1 MRSFSRFYC
10 RLALAVSVLATPF
23 ITAANTTVTSST
35 QANNLFEAKD
45 IFSLEYASEPQ
56 ISPDGEKIVYIRNSN
71 DIMTDDKN
79 KNLWLIDVDSKK
91 QLPLFSDDKQYSQPR
106 WSADGEKI
114 AFVSNLTGSYQIH
127 VHYLKQNRTALVSQ
141 VQGGVGSLTWSPDG
155 KWLAFSQLVAD
166 KRTVIANM
174 PKKPKGAKWSKP
186 VVVIDQAYYQADG
199 RGLLK
204 PGYKHIFVL
213 PSEGGTP
220 RQITQGDFHH
230 QGKLAWTKKS
240 DAIVFSANRIADWE
254 YKSLEGDL
262 FKVMVKDGELTQ
274 LTSTPGDE
282 FNPVFSENGK
292 KLAFLST
299 SNALNP
305 YRNAKLNI
313 MDWKT
318 KKTAEIASDFD
329 RSIKD
334 PQWLS
339 SSLLAMTYDDFGK
352 RKLATISTK
361 GKVKDLTDTLVG
373 SSIGRP
379 YISGSFTASSEGYMA
394 FTQGSSSRPADVSVI
409 TTRKKLIKL
418 TQLNEDVLAHK
429 NLGKVTEIN
438 YKSSFDGEPIQGW
451 YLTPPNFDPKKKYP
465 LILEIHG
472 GPHLAYGPHFS
483 AELQRFAA
491 QGYVVFYDN
500 HRGSSSYGERFAMLL
515 KYKYSSK
522 EDFADHNSGVDAML
536 GLGFIDEDNL
546 FIAGGSAGGIATAYA
561 IGLTDRFSA
570 AVVVKPVINW
580 LSKVLTAD
588 SGLGQIPT
596 QFPGMPWE
604 HVEHYWKRSPM
615 SLVGNVT
622 TPTMLMTGEE
632 DLRTPMAQT
641 EQFYQA
647 LKLKKVDTVLVKVP
661 GSPHGIAGKPSRMI
675 TKIEHTLAW
684 FEKYK
689 TKTAEENKQ
698 GQ

>member
-1 MRSFSRFYC
+1 MRSFSRFSC

-23 ITAANTTVTSST
+23 MTVANTTVASGTGASNTGVS
-35 QANNLFEAKD
+35 NLFESKD
-45 IFSLEYASEPQ
+45 IFSLEYASDPQ

-71 DIMTDDKN
+71 NIMTDDKN
-79 KNLWLIDVDSKK
+79 KNLWLVDVDNKM

-141 VQGGVGSLTWSPDG
+141 VQGGVSSLTWSPDG
-155 KWLAFSQLVAD
+155 KWLAFTQLVAD

-174 PKKPKGAKWSKP
+174 PEKPKGAKWSKP

-230 QGKLAWTKKS
+230 RGTLAWTNKS

-274 LTSTPGDE
+274 LTSTPGKE

-313 MDWKT
+313 MDWKS
-318 KKTAEIASDFD
+318 KKTSEIASDFD
-329 RSIKD
+329 RSIQD

-361 GKVKDLTDTLVG
+361 GKIKDLTDTLVG

-379 YISGSFTASSEGYMA
+379 YISGGFTASGEGYMT
-394 FTQGSSSRPADVSVI
+394 FTQGSSSRPADVAVI
-409 TTRKKLIKL
+409 NTRKKLVKL
-418 TQLNEDVLAHK
+418 TQLNEDLLAHK

-438 YKSSFDGEPIQGW
+438 YKSSFDDEPIQGW
-451 YLTPPNFDPKKKYP
+451 YVTPPNFDPKKKYP

-522 EDFADHNSGVDAML
+522 EDFADHDSGVDAML

-647 LKLKKVDTVLVKVP
+647 LKLRKIDTVLVKVP

-689 TKTAEENKQ
+689 TKASE
-698 GQ
+698 

>member
-1 MRSFSRFYC
+1 MLVFYHFFH
-10 RLALAVSVLATPF
+10 RLALVASVLVMSLTAMATEN
-23 ITAANTTVTSST
+23 AAV
-35 QANNLFEAKD
+35 NLFEAKD
-45 IFSLEYASEPQ
+45 IFSLEYASDPQ
-56 ISPDGEKIVYIRNSN
+56 ISPDGSKIVYIRNSN
-71 DIMTDDKN
+71 DIMTDGKN
-79 KNLWLIDVDSKK
+79 KSIWLIDVDTKQ
-91 QLPLFSDDKQYSQPR
+91 QLPLFSDNKQYSQPR

-114 AFVSNLTGSYQIH
+114 AFISNMTGSYQVH

-141 VQGGVGSLTWSPDG
+141 LQGGIGSLTWSPDG
-155 KWLAFSQLVAD
+155 KWLAFTQLVAD
-166 KRTVIANM
+166 KATVIAKM
-174 PKKPKGAKWSKP
+174 PKKPKGANWSKP
-186 VVVIDQAYYQADG
+186 VVVIDKAYYQSDG
-199 RGLLK
+199 SGLVK

-220 RQITQGDFHH
+220 RQLTQGDFHH
-230 QGKLAWTKKS
+230 KGQLTWTKS
-240 DAIVFSANRIADWE
+240 SNSIVFSANRIKDWE
-254 YKSLEGDL
+254 YKSLEGNLYQVTLADRKL
-262 FKVMVKDGELTQ
+262 SQ
-274 LTSTPGDE
+274 LTSNPGKE
-282 FNPVFSENGK
+282 YNPVFSENGK
-292 KLAFLST
+292 KLAFISR

-305 YRNAKLNI
+305 YRNSKLRI
-313 MDWKT
+313 MDWNT
-318 KKTAEIASDFD
+318 KKVTKVASDFD
-329 RSIKD
+329 RSISD

-339 SSLLAMTYDDFGK
+339 RSMLAISYDDFGK
-352 RKLATISTK
+352 RKLATITTN
-361 GKVKDLTDTLVG
+361 GKMKDLTDTLAG
-373 SSIGRP
+373 TSIGRP
-379 YISGSFTASSEGYMA
+379 YISGNFTASTEGYMA
-394 FTQGSSSRPADVSVI
+394 FTSGSSLRPADISI
-409 TTRKKLIKL
+409 INRRKKL
-418 TQLNEDVLAHK
+418 TQLTELNEDLLAHK
-429 NLGKVTEIN
+429 SLGKVHEVN
-438 YKSSFDGEPIQGW
+438 YISSFDEEPIQGW
-451 YLTPPNFDPKKKYP
+451 YITPPNFDPKKKYP

-491 QGYVVFYDN
+491 EGYVVFYDN

-522 EDFADHNSGVDAML
+522 EDFADHDSGVNAML
-536 GLGFIDEDNL
+536 NLGFIDEKNL

-596 QFPGMPWE
+596 QFPGMPWD

-647 LKLKKVDTVLVKVP
+647 LKLRRVDTVLVKVP
-661 GSPHGIAGKPSRMI
+661 GAPHGIAGKPSRMI
-675 TKIEHTLAW
+675 TKIEHSIAW
-684 FEKYK
+684 FEKYRTETMK
-689 TKTAEENKQ
+689 N
-698 GQ
+698 

>member
-1 MRSFSRFYC
+1 MRFFSR
-10 RLALAVSVLATPF
+10 LLVVASVLAIPF
-23 ITAANTTVTSST
+23 TTMASGAATNGVAANS
-35 QANNLFEAKD
+35 LFEAKD
-45 IFSLEYASEPQ
+45 IFSLEYASDPQ
-56 ISPDGEKIVYIRNSN
+56 ISPDGSKIVYIRNSN
-71 DIMTDDKN
+71 DIMTDGKN
-79 KNLWLIDVDSKK
+79 KNLWLIDVKTK
-91 QLPLFSDDKQYSQPR
+91 QQLPLFSDNKQYLQPR

-114 AFVSNLTGSYQIH
+114 AFISNMTGSYQVH

-141 VQGGVGSLTWSPDG
+141 LQGGIGSLTWSPDG
-155 KWLAFSQLVAD
+155 KWLAFTQLVAD
-166 KRTVIANM
+166 KTTVIAKM
-174 PKKPKGAKWSKP
+174 PKKPKGANWSKP

-199 RGLLK
+199 RGLVK

-220 RQITQGDFHH
+220 RQLTQGDFHH
-230 QGKLAWTKKS
+230 KGQLTWTHNS
-240 DAIVFSANRIADWE
+240 DAIVFSANRIKDWE
-254 YKSLEGDL
+254 YKSLEGNLYQVVLADR
-262 FKVMVKDGELTQ
+262 KLTQ
-274 LTSTPGDE
+274 LTDNPGKE
-282 FNPVFSENGK
+282 FNAVFSENGK
-292 KLAFLST
+292 KLAFISR

-305 YRNAKLNI
+305 YRNSKLRI

-318 KKTAEIASDFD
+318 KKVTKVASDFD
-329 RSIKD
+329 RSISD

-339 SSLLAMTYDDFGK
+339 SSMLAISYDDFGK
-352 RKLATISTK
+352 RKLATITTK
-361 GKVKDLTDTLVG
+361 GKIKDLTDTVAG
-373 SSIGRP
+373 TSIGRP
-379 YISGSFTASSEGYMA
+379 YISGSFTASNEGYIA
-394 FTQGSSSRPADVSVI
+394 FTQGSSSRPADVAVI
-409 TTRKKLIKL
+409 TTRKKITKL
-418 TQLNEDVLAHK
+418 TQLNEDLFAHK
-429 NLGKVTEIN
+429 TLGKVHEVS
-438 YKSSFDGEPIQGW
+438 YKSSFDEETIQGW
-451 YLTPPNFDPKKKYP
+451 YITPPNFDPKKKYP

-491 QGYVVFYDN
+491 EGYVIFYDN

-522 EDFADHNSGVDAML
+522 EDFADHDSGVNAMVD
-536 GLGFIDEDNL
+536 LGFIDEKNL

-596 QFPGMPWE
+596 QFPGMPWD

-615 SLVGNVT
+615 SLVGNVN

-647 LKLKKVDTVLVKVP
+647 LKLRKIDTVLVKVP
-661 GSPHGIAGKPSRMI
+661 GAPHGIAGKPSRMI
-675 TKIEHTLAW
+675 TKIEHSLAW
-684 FEKYK
+684 FEKYR
-689 TKTAEENKQ
+689 TETAK
-698 GQ
+698 

>member
-1 MRSFSRFYC
+1 MRLFSRFSC
-10 RLALAVSVLATPF
+10 RLVLVVSVLSTPF
-23 ITAANTTVTSST
+23 ITVANSTV
-35 QANNLFEAKD
+35 ANDMASKSLFAAKD

-56 ISPDGEKIVYIRNSN
+56 ISPDGDKIIYIRNSN
-71 DIMTDDKN
+71 DIMTDGKN
-79 KNLWLIDVDSKK
+79 QNLWLLDVDSKE
-91 QLPLFSDDKQYSQPR
+91 QVPLFSDEKQYSSPR
-106 WSADGEKI
+106 WSANGEKI
-114 AFVSNLTGSYQIH
+114 AFISNLTGSYQIH
-127 VHYLKQNRTALVSQ
+127 VHYLKQNRTALISQ
-141 VQGGVGSLTWSPDG
+141 VQGSVGSLTWSPDG
-155 KWLAFSQLVAD
+155 KWLAFTQLVAD
-166 KRTVIANM
+166 KRTVIAKM
-174 PKKPKGAKWSKP
+174 PEKPKGAKWSKP
-186 VVVIDQAYYQADG
+186 VVVIDQAYYQRDG
-199 RGLLK
+199 SGLVK

-220 RQITQGDFHH
+220 RQLTQGDFHH
-230 QGKLAWTKKS
+230 RGKLSWNKQS
-240 DAIVFSANRIADWE
+240 DAIVFSANRSKDWA
-254 YKSLEGDL
+254 YQSLEGDL
-262 FKVMVKDGELTQ
+262 YQVMLKGGELKQ
-274 LTSTPGDE
+274 LTSTPGKE
-282 FNPVFSENGK
+282 FNPVFSKNGK
-292 KLAFLST
+292 QLAFLST

-305 YRNAKLNI
+305 YRNAKLAI

-318 KKTAEIASDFD
+318 KEVTRVAEGFD

-339 SSLLAMTYDDFGK
+339 KSLLAISYDDFGK
-352 RKLATISTK
+352 RKLATITTK
-361 GKVKDLTDTLVG
+361 GKITDLTANLAGTTL
-373 SSIGRP
+373 GRP
-379 YISGSFTASSEGYMA
+379 YISGSFTASDEGYMA
-394 FTQGSSSRPADVSVI
+394 FTQGSALRPADVAVI
-409 TTRKKLIKL
+409 NTGKKVSTL
-418 TQLNEDVLAHK
+418 TQLNEDLLAYK
-429 NLGKVTEIN
+429 TLGKVEEIN
-438 YKSSFDGEPIQGW
+438 YKSSFDGESIQGW
-451 YLTPPNFDPKKKYP
+451 YITPPNFDPTKKYP

-522 EDFADHNSGVDAML
+522 EDFADHNSGVDAMVD
-536 GLGFIDEDNL
+536 LGFIDEKNL

-561 IGLTDRFSA
+561 IGLTERFSA

-604 HVEHYWKRSPM
+604 HVEHYWQRSPM

-622 TPTMLMTGEE
+622 TPTMLITGEE

-647 LKLKKVDTVLVKVP
+647 LKLRRIDTVLIKVP
-661 GSPHGIAGKPSRMI
+661 GAPHGIAGKPSRMI
-675 TKIEHTLAW
+675 TKVEHTLAW

-689 TKTAEENKQ
+689 TKIED
-698 GQ
+698 

>member
-1 MRSFSRFYC
+1 MRFFSHFSIY
-10 RLALAVSVLATPF
+10 LVLF
-23 ITAANTTVTSST
+23 ISTVTSSFAT
-35 QANNLFEAKD
+35 MASNTFEAED
-45 IFSLEYASEPQ
+45 IFSLEYASDPQ
-56 ISPDGEKIVYIRNSN
+56 ISPDGSKIVYIRNSN

-79 KNLWLIDVDSKK
+79 KSMWLLDVKTKK

-106 WSADGEKI
+106 WSADGERI
-114 AFVSNLTGSYQIH
+114 AFISNLTGSYQVH
-127 VHYLKQNRTALVSQ
+127 VHYLKENRTALISQ
-141 VQGGVGSLTWSPDG
+141 LQGGIGSLTWSPNG

-166 KRTVIANM
+166 KATVIAKM
-174 PKKPKGAKWSKP
+174 PKKPKGASWSKP

-199 RGLLK
+199 RGLVK
-204 PGYKHIFVL
+204 PGYKHLFVL
-213 PSEGGTP
+213 PSDGGTA
-220 RQITQGDFHH
+220 RQITKGDFHH
-230 QGKLAWTKKS
+230 RGTLSWTNNS
-240 DAIVFSANRIADWE
+240 DGLVFSANRIKDWE
-254 YKSLEGDL
+254 YKSLEGNL
-262 FKVMVKDGELTQ
+262 YHVAISDGKLTQ
-274 LTSTPGDE
+274 LTDNPGKE
-282 FNPVFSENGK
+282 FNPVFSDDGK
-292 KLAFLST
+292 KVAFLSR
-299 SNALNP
+299 SNALDP
-305 YRNAKLNI
+305 YRNSKLNI

-318 KKTAEIASDFD
+318 KKVIQVANDFD
-329 RSIKD
+329 RSISS

-339 SSLLAMTYDDFGK
+339 SSMLAITFDDFGK
-352 RKLATISTK
+352 RKLATITTK
-361 GKVKDLTDTLVG
+361 GKIKTLTDTLSG
-373 SSIGRP
+373 TTLGRP
-379 YISGSFTASSEGYMA
+379 YISGAFSASSEGMMA
-394 FTQGSSSRPADVSVI
+394 FTYGTSSRPANIAVI
-409 TTRKKLIKL
+409 NTRKKLVQL
-418 TQLNEDVLAHK
+418 TYLNEDLLAHK
-429 NLGKVTEIN
+429 SLGKVHEIN
-438 YKSSFDGEPIQGW
+438 YKSSFDEEPIQGW
-451 YLTPPNFDPKKKYP
+451 YITPPNFDAKKKYP

-483 AELQRFAA
+483 AELQRFAS

-522 EDFADHNSGVDAML
+522 EDFADHNSGVDAMID
-536 GLGFIDEDNL
+536 LGFVDNENL

-622 TPTMLMTGEE
+622 TPTMLMTGEQ

-647 LKLKKVDTVLVKVP
+647 LKLRKIETVLVKVP
-661 GSPHGIAGKPSRMI
+661 GAPHGIAGKPSRMI
-675 TKIEHTLAW
+675 TKIEHSLAW

-689 TKTAEENKQ
+689 K
-698 GQ
+698 